1 MKNNKPS
8 KKEIKLIFNF
18 QTSHRNV
25 KYKSCFISKSTKTIF
40 VSCINKDEMIFS
52 SITDFKFFDIYL
64 KTKKATYTISIEN
77 YNSYKYYLS
86 ILNKEYKEGKTFEQ
100 IAKKINKT
108 PEEIKTILS
117 IFN

>member
-1 MKNNKPS
+1 MKNVKPS

-25 KYKSCFISKSTKTIF
+25 KYKSCFLSNETIF
-40 VSCINKDEMIFS
+40 VNCFNYDEMIFS
-52 SITDFKFFDIYL
+52 SITNFEFFDFRL
-64 KTKKATYTISIEN
+64 NTKKATYTISIEN

-86 ILNKEYKEGKTFEQ
+86 ILNKEYEEGKTFEQ
-100 IAKKINKT
+100 IAKKINRT

>member
-1 MKNNKPS
+1 MKNNKPT

-18 QTSHRNV
+18 QTAHRKV
-25 KYKSCFISKSTKTIF
+25 KYKSCFLSNETIF
-40 VSCINKDEMIFS
+40 VNCFNYDEMIFS
-52 SITDFKFFDIYL
+52 SITNFNFFDFRL
-64 KTKKATYTISIEN
+64 NTKKATYTISIEN

-86 ILNKEYKEGKTFEQ
+86 ILNKDHKQGKSLEE

>member
-1 MKNNKPS
+1 MKTIKPS
-8 KKEIKLIFNF
+8 KREIKLIFNF

-25 KYKSCFISKSTKTIF
+25 KYKSCFMTNKTIF
-40 VSCINKDEMIFS
+40 VKCFNYDDMIFS
-52 SITDFKFFDIYL
+52 SITNFEFFDFRL
-64 KTKKATYTISIEN
+64 NTKKATYTISLQN

-86 ILNKEYKEGKTFEQ
+86 VLNKDYKQGKSLEE